1 MPSDL
6 ERLRVQFH
14 QAHKKANQNTWGII
28 FLLVII
34 ACGGFGAVGMAL
46 SGLIIPAVVIGA
58 IVCVC
63 LGLLLVRLA

>member
-6 ERLRVQFH
+6 ERLRAQVR
-14 QAHKKANQNTWGII
+14 QAHKEASPWRII

-34 ACGGFGAVGMAL
+34 GCGGFGAVGMAL
-46 SGLIIPAVVIGA
+46 SGLIIPALVIGA
-58 IVCVC
+58 IVCSC